1 MGKRRWFPILIVVV
15 CLLLCGCR
23 NKQNNSSDTPT
34 SSLTPTSDPSKVIN
48 APERDEI
55 EIYPTS
61 YPTSNC
67 VTWALSSFLKVPK
80 ENLAE
85 INRIL
90 YERGLDCQIQF
101 VKTGYVT
108 GDEYTARLEECNR
121 RVKLDIA
128 STGVCYGGE
137 IGVRFLEKYFT
148 PLNDYLNAEDAAA
161 LRNMYIENEWEQA
174 EANGKIYAVPRATY
188 YGYYAGKEVSG
199 VDYGVHI
206 SINNDYLEYFSG
218 FDGTY
223 ASLKKIY
230 EAIGDKNLHIVI
242 DGYGEMILFG
252 LLGYSYYS
260 QLPYNTE
267 TSRVENIFSTDKLP
281 KLLDE
286 LYADFSSGLLV
297 NGELS
302 TERPE
307 KILAEIHISGIVP
320 GEGFT
325 ERFLADVMYESNF
338 GYKTGIYAESSQ
350 KDLAF
355 RILSICLSDPDIL
368 CLLNP
373 GAEKEVIEKRTEILS
388 ENPKSPLSRM
398 IQSVSEEKG
407 KVLGDYERA
416 FILLLGNLY
425 VRPDPV
431 GKPEYVILNPD
442 WDIDAAWKEFCA
454 KTEHIGEVCD
464 ELNEEIAVWVE
475 KQED

>member
-23 NKQNNSSDTPT
+23 NKQNNNSDTPT

-108 GDEYTARLEECNR
+108 GDKYAALLEKCNSR
-121 RVKLDIA
+121 TKLDIA
-128 STGVCYGGE
+128 STGYCSGGE

-174 EANGKIYAVPRATY
+174 EVNGNIYAVPRATY
-188 YGYYAGKEVSG
+188 YGYYDGREVSG

-206 SINNDYLEYFSG
+206 SINNDYLEFFSE

-230 EAIGDKNLHIVI
+230 ETIGDKDLCVLI
-242 DGYGEMILFG
+242 DQWDKQVLFG
-252 LLGYSYYS
+252 LLGYSCYG
-260 QLPYNTE
+260 QLPYKTE
-267 TSRVENIFSTDKLP
+267 EKRVENIFLTEELP

-286 LYADFSSGLLV
+286 MYSDYSSGMLV
-297 NGELS
+297 NGVFAAEM
-302 TERPE
+302 PE
-307 KILAEIHISGIVP
+307 KILAEIHISGILP
-320 GEGFT
+320 REGFT
-325 ERFLADVMYESNF
+325 ERLIADTMFESSF
-338 GYKTGIYAESSQ
+338 ALKYGIYVESSQ

-355 RILSICLSDPDIL
+355 RVLSLCLSDPDIL

-373 GAEKEVIEKRTEILS
+373 GAEKEVIKKRTEILL
-388 ENPKSPLSRM
+388 ENPKSPLSGM
-398 IQSVSEEKG
+398 ILSVSEEHG
-407 KVLGDYERA
+407 KVLSDYDEA
-416 FILLLGNLY
+416 FILLMNNLFVQPEPL
-425 VRPDPV
+425 VRPDYFV
-431 GKPEYVILNPD
+431 LNPN

-464 ELNEEIAVWVE
+464 ELNGEITTWIE
-475 KQED
+475 KE